1 MAVHGYNVEYTHIHT
16 GTSMSNNDSTS
27 NTTGG
32 DAQPKPPIVYFG
44 STPEE
49 QQAGVRK
56 LVDLFYDEMDQNPS
70 FERIRKLHPV
80 HLDHSREKFYLFL
93 SGWLGGP
100 DLYSPQFGHP
110 RLRMRHMPFPISS
123 EDRDQWLL
131 CMVNALRAMQLPEK
145 VIEGLMLSFFRTADW
160 MRNKPDPEGS
170 AKGLNTISING
181 E

>member
-1 MAVHGYNVEYTHIHT
+1 MAVHGYNVGYTHIHT
-16 GTSMSNNDSTS
+16 GTSMSNNDSSITQ
-27 NTTGG
+27 N

-44 STPEE
+44 STPDE
-49 QQAGVRK
+49 QLVGVRK

-170 AKGLNTISING
+170 AKGLNTVSIKG

>member
-1 MAVHGYNVEYTHIHT
+1 LFIRFIPIDIQAGN
-16 GTSMSNNDSTS
+16 SMSNNDSTS
-27 NTTGG
+27 THN
-32 DAQPKPPIVYFG
+32 DAEPQSPVAPIVYFG
-44 STPEE
+44 NTPED
-49 QQAGVRK
+49 QQVGVRK
-56 LVDLFYDEMDQNPS
+56 LVDLFYDEMDQNPN
-70 FERIRKLHPV
+70 FERIRKLHPM

-131 CMVNALRAMQLPEK
+131 CMVNALRTMALPEK

-160 MRNKPDPEGS
+160 MRNQPDPEGS
-170 AKGLNTISING
+170 AKGLSTISIKG

>member
-1 MAVHGYNVEYTHIHT
+1 M
-16 GTSMSNNDSTS
+16 DSKQAPGNS
-27 NTTGG
+27 GNQ
-32 DAQPKPPIVYFG
+32 DLQAPIAYFG
-44 STPEE
+44 DTPET
-49 QQAGVRK
+49 QQVGVRK
-56 LVDLFYDEMDQNPS
+56 LVDLFYDEMHQNPN
-70 FERIRKLHPV
+70 FDRIRKLHPIN
-80 HLDHSREKFYLFL
+80 LDHSREKFYLFL

-131 CMVNALRAMQLPEK
+131 CMMKALRAMALPEK

-160 MRNKPDPEGS
+160 MRNQPDPAGS
-170 AKGLNTISING
+170 VTGLNAISIKG